1 MLDALE
7 RFASVLVLAHGWR
20 RRGLAFL
27 AGALSALSQAPFHLA
42 PVLLLTLPALLFLI
56 EGAVE
61 TARSG
66 RVRRLWPAFWTGWWF
81 GFGYFLAGLWW
92 IGSAFLVDAE
102 RFAWLMPAAVL
113 AMPVGLAL
121 FYGLAAVL
129 ARLVWRDGWRRV
141 VALAIGLA
149 LAEWLRGHVLTGF
162 PWNQIGYAL
171 AAEPLGLQL
180 AALVGG
186 YGLSFIAVLLYAA
199 PAALV
204 AGGGGER
211 RGARRYM
218 LFALTLALAIAAH
231 GAWRLAATPTTYVD
245 GVRLRIVQPAQ
256 DEMLKW
262 QSEASSKVIPRL
274 LKLSDRPTS
283 PERSGLAD
291 VTHLI
296 WPESP
301 FPYLL
306 AREPGALAEI
316 AAGLPAN
323 VTLITGANRV
333 EAPAAGET
341 APRYYNTLYV
351 IADDG
356 HIEAAY
362 DKAHLVP
369 FGEYIPF
376 FDWLKSFGVNDIAGL
391 AGGFAPGPGL
401 RTLPVRGAPAFAP
414 LICYEVIFPG
424 QAIAP
429 GDRPGWIINVTNDGW
444 FGNTPGPRQHFHQV
458 QIRAVEEGIPV
469 VRAANTGISA
479 IVDPVGR
486 VVARLDIDMIGVVDG
501 GLPAAISAPPYASL
515 GDWLFWGLLLS
526 GILLNAALRG
536 NYIERGTLT

>member
-7 RFASVLVLAHGWR
+7 RFASHLVLAHGWR

-27 AGALSALSQAPFHLA
+27 FGALSALAQAPFHLA
-42 PVLLLTLPALLFLI
+42 PILFVTLPALLFLI

-66 RVRRLWPAFWTGWWF
+66 RVRRLMPAFWTGWWF

-121 FYGLAAVL
+121 FYGLAMVI
-129 ARLVWRDGWRRV
+129 ARLLWRDGWRRII
-141 VALAIGLA
+141 ALAVGLA
-149 LAEWLRGHVLTGF
+149 AAEWLRGHVLTGF

-171 AAEPLGLQL
+171 AAEPVGMQT

-186 YGLSFIAVLLYAA
+186 YGLSFLSVLLFAA
-199 PAALV
+199 PAAVIAAEGV
-204 AGGGGER
+204 ALRAG
-211 RGARRYM
+211 RRYAA
-218 LFALTLALAIAAH
+218 FAVLLAVAIA
-231 GAWRLAATPTTYVD
+231 GFGIWRLQANPTAFVPD
-245 GVRLRIVQPAQ
+245 VKLRIVQPAQ

-262 QSEASSKVIPRL
+262 QSEATSKVIPRL

-316 AAGLPAN
+316 AAALPAN
-323 VTLITGANRV
+323 VTLITGANRL
-333 EAPAAGET
+333 EPPSAGEK
-341 APRYYNTLYV
+341 APHYYNTLYV
-351 IADDG
+351 IGDDG

-376 FDWLKSFGVNDIAGL
+376 FDLLKSWGIDNVGGL
-391 AGGFAPGPGL
+391 AGGFEPGPGL
-401 RTLPVRGAPAFAP
+401 RTLPVRGAPGFAP
-414 LICYEVIFPG
+414 LICYEIIFPG
-424 QAIAP
+424 AVI
-429 GDRPGWIINVTNDGW
+429 GENERPGWIVNVTNDGW

-486 VVARLDIDMIGVVDG
+486 VVARLDIDIIGILDG
-501 GLPAAISAPPYASL
+501 ALPAAIASPLYARL
-515 GDWLFWGLLLS
+515 GDWLLLSLLLS
-526 GILLNAALRG
+526 GFLLNVAIRG
-536 NYIERGTLT
+536 NYIERG